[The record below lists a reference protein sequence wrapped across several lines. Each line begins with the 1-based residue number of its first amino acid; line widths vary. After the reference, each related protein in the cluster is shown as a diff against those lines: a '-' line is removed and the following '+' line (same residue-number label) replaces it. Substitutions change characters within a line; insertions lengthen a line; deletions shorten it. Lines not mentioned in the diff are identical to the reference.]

1 MPKPTQGLVGAAVRA
16 RPQVTSYLCRPVSK
30 TTSPLIKVVLPVP
43 HPRRDSSV
51 QLSGPDPNPPP
62 TEYLMLVMG
71 PTEDQ
76 KWKICVPS
84 KEDLD
89 DWVRGE
95 GLEVGV
101 LGIED

>member
-1 MPKPTQGLVGAAVRA
+1 M
-16 RPQVTSYLCRPVSK
+16 
-30 TTSPLIKVVLPVP
+30 
-43 HPRRDSSV
+43 